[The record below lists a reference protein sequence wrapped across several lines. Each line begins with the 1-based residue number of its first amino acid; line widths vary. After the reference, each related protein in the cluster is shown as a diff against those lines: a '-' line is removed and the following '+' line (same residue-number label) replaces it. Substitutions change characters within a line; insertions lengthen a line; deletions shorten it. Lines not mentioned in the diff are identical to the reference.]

1 VAQQP
6 LLLPTP
12 VSQAPQEASISLEG
26 LSSKKDIRN
35 TSDGVDVV
43 DTYDISE
50 NTKQAIRNS
59 HNMGKRFLESRNYP
73 RAAVA
78 YHKMKKRSESQFW
91 LERALD
97 INPDYEP
104 AKKFKRMFF

>member
-1 VAQQP
+1 VAFKYAQGEYP
-6 LLLPTP
+6 
-12 VSQAPQEASISLEG
+12 SG
-26 LSSKKDIRN
+26 
-35 TSDGVDVV
+35 
-43 DTYDISE
+43 
-50 NTKQAIRNS
+50 
-59 HNMGKRFLESRNYP
+59 NYLDAYW
-73 RAAVA
+73 AAVA